1 MRNFPLSRAVKAFA
15 TMKTGLA
22 LLAVI
27 IVLAVAGTL
36 IPQERDIHAAGPV
49 LSFLYHTVG
58 LGDLYHSWWFSS
70 LLLLLCLNVAVC
82 SAVRLPALWRDTF
95 APPVWPDAIAWQ
107 RECPLAAPPAEAAAL
122 LKKSL
127 SQGGFRVWDM
137 GQGRIYARKGRAAP
151 WGTFLVH
158 ASILLIALGG
168 LYGSLAGFRYA
179 VTLAPGETVAIGTGS
194 HPGVG
199 RPFEIRLRGFTTEL
213 YPDGRVSDWI
223 SSLSVVRDG
232 AELASQDIKVNHP
245 LSFQGISFYQA
256 SYTTLYDAERRRE
269 GKPQG
274 TVRAGEKQPIILDEH
289 QGIAVIPLKYLPD
302 FDPRQ
307 PHVSRSAEP
316 LNPHVI
322 CALYSDGRPLGMNA
336 FPLGKS
342 ITFPGYDTE
351 LIFRA
356 VIQAS
361 GLDVK
366 YDPGLPLV
374 FAGFAVM
381 SAAFFL
387 SLYPRRRVVFAVI
400 TPAGA
405 QSAVAIAIFG
415 KSPLLAEELARLC
428 AALTSAEDKQTPE
441 EAR

>member
-1 MRNFPLSRAVKAFA
+1 MRDFPLSRAVTAFA
-15 TMKTGLA
+15 TMRAGLA
-22 LLAVI
+22 LLAII

-82 SAVRLPALWRDTF
+82 SAIRLPALWRDTF
-95 APPVWPDAIAWQ
+95 APPAWPEAVAWQ
-107 RECPLAAPPAEAAAL
+107 RKCSLAVPPAEAADI
-122 LKKSL
+122 LKTSL
-127 SQGGFRVWDM
+127 AREGFRVWDI
-137 GQGRIYARKGRAAP
+137 GQGRIYARKGRIAP

-168 LYGSLAGFRYA
+168 FYGSLAGFRYA
-179 VTLAPGETVAIGTGS
+179 VTLAPGEAVTIGDRN

-199 RPFEIRLRGFTTEL
+199 QPFEIRLQKFTTEL

-223 SSLSVVRDG
+223 SSLSVIRDG
-232 AELASQDIKVNHP
+232 AEIANQDVKVNHP
-245 LSFQGISFYQA
+245 LSFQSISFYQA
-256 SYTTLYDAERRRE
+256 SYATLYDAERRRE
-269 GKPQG
+269 GKPAG
-274 TVRAGEKQPIILDEH
+274 TVRAGEKQPIILDEQ
-289 QGIAVIPLKYLPD
+289 QGVAVIPLKYLPD

-307 PHVSRSAEP
+307 PLVSRSPEP
-316 LNPHVI
+316 LNPYVV
-322 CALYSDGRPLGMNA
+322 CALYSGGRPLGMNA
-336 FPLGKS
+336 FPLGKP
-342 ITFPGYDTE
+342 ITFPGSQTE
-351 LIFRA
+351 LIFRT
-356 VIQAS
+356 VIDAS

-387 SLYPRRRVVFAVI
+387 SLYPRRRVVCAEI
-400 TPAGA
+400 TPAGG
-405 QSAVAIAIFG
+405 QTVIAIAMFG
-415 KSPLLAEELARLC
+415 KSPLLAEELSRLC
-428 AALTSAEDKQTPE
+428 RTLAAPQ
-441 EAR
+441 R

>member
-1 MRNFPLSRAVKAFA
+1 MRNFPLSRAAKAFA
-15 TMKTGLA
+15 TMKAGLA

-27 IVLAVAGTL
+27 IVLSVAGTL
-36 IPQERDIHAAGPV
+36 IPQERDVHAAGPV

-95 APPVWPDAIAWQ
+95 APPAWPGAIAWQ
-107 RECPLAAPPAEAAAL
+107 RECPLAAPPAEAAAI

-127 SQGGFRVWDM
+127 AREGFRLWDL
-137 GQGRIYARKGRAAP
+137 GQGRIYARKGRVAP

-179 VTLAPGETVAIGTGS
+179 VTLAPGEAVTIGGGS
-194 HPGVG
+194 HPGIG
-199 RPFEIRLRGFTTEL
+199 QPFEIRLRKFTTEL

-223 SSLSVVRDG
+223 SSLSVVRGGTEIVNRDVR
-232 AELASQDIKVNHP
+232 VNHP

-256 SYTTLYDAERRRE
+256 SYATLYEAERRRD
-269 GKPQG
+269 GQPAG
-274 TVRAGEKQPIILDEH
+274 AVRAGEKQSIILDEQ
-289 QGIAVIPLKYLPD
+289 QGVAVIPLKYLPH

-307 PHVSRSAEP
+307 PLVSRSAEP
-316 LNPHVI
+316 LNPHVV
-322 CALYSDGRPLGMNA
+322 CALYSGGRPLGMNA
-336 FPLGKS
+336 FPLGKP
-342 ITFPGYDTE
+342 ITFPGTQTE
-351 LIFRA
+351 LIIRA
-356 VIQAS
+356 VTQAS

-387 SLYPRRRVVFAVI
+387 SLYPRRRVVFAEI
-400 TPAGA
+400 TPAGGQA
-405 QSAVAIAIFG
+405 TVALAVFG
-415 KSPLLAEELARLC
+415 KSPLLAGELSRLC
-428 AALTSAEDKQTPE
+428 AALTSSE
-441 EAR
+441 R

>member
-1 MRNFPLSRAVKAFA
+1 MSNFPLNRAVKAFA

-27 IVLAVAGTL
+27 IVLSVAGTV

-70 LLLLLCLNVAVC
+70 LLLLLCLNIAVC
-82 SAVRLPALWRDTF
+82 SAVRLPVLWRDTF
-95 APPVWPDAIAWQ
+95 TPPAWPDTVAWQ
-107 RECPLAAPPAEAAAL
+107 RECSLAAPPAEAAAI
-122 LKKSL
+122 LKKHL
-127 SQGGFRVWDM
+127 ARQGFRLRDL
-137 GQGRIYARKGRAAP
+137 GQGRIYARKGRIAP
-151 WGTFLVH
+151 WGAFLVH

-179 VTLAPGETVAIGTGS
+179 VTLAPGEAVAIGGGS
-194 HPGVG
+194 QPGVG
-199 RPFEIRLRGFTTEL
+199 PPFEIRLRSFTTEL

-223 SSLSVVRDG
+223 SSLSVVRNG
-232 AELASQDIKVNHP
+232 TEIANQDVKVNHP

-256 SYTTLYDAERRRE
+256 SYATLYEAEWRRAGQPA
-269 GKPQG
+269 GKI
-274 TVRAGEKQPIILDEH
+274 RAGEKQPIILDEQ
-289 QGIAVIPLKYLPD
+289 QGVAVIPLKYLPD

-307 PHVSRSAEP
+307 PHVSKSAEP

-322 CALYSDGRPLGMNA
+322 CALYSGGRPLGMNA
-336 FPLGKS
+336 FPLGNP
-342 ITFPGYDTE
+342 ITFPGSQTE

-356 VIQAS
+356 VTQAS

-387 SLYPRRRVVFAVI
+387 SLYPRRRVVFAAI

-405 QSAVAIAIFG
+405 QSAVAIAVFG
-415 KSPLLAEELARLC
+415 KSPLLGEELTRLC
-428 AALTSAEDKQTPE
+428 AALTSAEGKRDPE